1 MQPCFI
7 VCVDSSEHEY
17 TQYVDGDGGLQI
29 ELNDIDADGAGR
41 NLLDGK
47 MYRNLLA
54 RKYKMSVKFL
64 PLPASVVA
72 ALSRDLCSDVFV
84 SIKFLDPLTN
94 SYTTREMY
102 KSVIQ
107 FGVPRFNRGTQDTR
121 YAGCTL
127 SLIER

>member
-7 VCVDSSEHEY
+7 VCVDSAEHEY

-47 MYRNLLA
+47 MYRHLLA
-54 RKYKMSVKFL
+54 RKYKITVKFL
-64 PLPASVVA
+64 PLPASVIA
-72 ALSRDLCSDVFV
+72 ALSRDLSADPFV
-84 SIKFLDPLTN
+84 NIKFLDPAAN

-102 KSVIQ
+102 KSAIQ
-107 FGVPRFNRGTQDTR
+107 FGVPRYNRGAQDTR
-121 YAGCTL
+121 YEGCTL